1 MNGEISSLCDKGMHK
16 YKKIWCY
23 IEHSS
28 LTVSLSKKVLKDVCE
43 KCGMYQSVE
52 KYQSLKRVV

>member
-1 MNGEISSLCDKGMHK
+1 MEALSSSLCDKNTHE

-28 LTVSLSKKVLKDVCE
+28 LTVSLSKQVLKDVCV
-43 KCGMYQSVE
+43 KCGMYKSVE
-52 KYQSLKRVV
+52 KYQRNFKT